1 MWTIRRKHRR
11 SFTGLETPPAVTH
24 GAPGRR
30 FILHATDLGSLDIGS
45 PVYYRRIQVGRIVSY
60 QLDKDGR
67 GVSLQLFVDGPNDR
81 FVTGD
86 TRFWN
91 ASGVDVSLGADGLK
105 LNTQSLATVIAG
117 GVAFQEPPGPRDESP
132 AAENAEYTLF
142 NDQGAAMAPPD
153 GKPRYIRMRFEH
165 SLRGLNI
172 DAPVEFLGVKIGKV
186 VSVNLDYDEAK
197 HSFPVIVGAVV
208 YPQRLGMAYDK
219 LSSLAQARGDTDL
232 SQVMAK
238 LVDYGLRAQART
250 GNLLTGQLYIA
261 FDFVPKAPKVAFD
274 PTAKPLMMP
283 TAAGDFDRLQEQLS
297 SIVDKISRDPLRHH
311 RAEPRRQPEGTER
324 HAETG
329 QHRTGAGG
337 EEDPAGRAED
347 HRYREQRA
355 LAGFAAAAEHRPEHG
370 RTAARRPLAAR
381 ADRLPR
387 SPSRVADPRPQGRPG
402 TRDRE
407 ARADDGCG
415 QTHDAHAGT
424 AREQAMIRVTVRLLA
439 ATAVLTLAACASA
452 PTHFHTLVPPAAG
465 AANAASA
472 PFLIDV
478 QPVGVPPQVDQ
489 PQMVL
494 RQGSGGVA
502 LLDNERWIAPLGDE
516 IRGALSADLSRSL
529 NTHDVYGLPR
539 SASQPVV
546 RVKMDVNR
554 FDAELGGEVV
564 VESVW
569 TVRPVGAAD
578 GQALSCGSRVHEPA
592 GGDYAGVVAAQQRAL
607 ARIADDIATAVRAA
621 SQGRASCPAQG

>member
-1 MWTIRRKHRR
+1 MTDTQTQDDLPQPVLRKRRTGFSLIWLVPLIAALVGVSLLVNHWLSAGPQITVTFLTAEGLEAGKTQVKYKNVVIGKVTRIKLTSDRSHIVVSVDLDKDAQSFATKGTRFWVVR
-11 SFTGLETPPAVTH
+11 PRVGIGGVSGVDTLFSGAFIGADVDNSDETQKSFTGLETPPAVTH

-30 FILHATDLGSLDIGS
+30 FTLHAADLGSLDIGS
-45 PVYYRRIQVGRIVSY
+45 PVYYRRILVGRIVSY

-67 GVSLQLFVDGPNDR
+67 GVSLDLFVDGPNDR

-132 AAENAEYTLF
+132 AAENAEFTLF
-142 NDQGAAMAPPD
+142 GDQTSAMAPPD

-165 SLRGLNI
+165 SLRGLNV

-219 LSSLAQARGDTDL
+219 LSALAQARGDTDL

-297 SIVDKISRDPLRHH
+297 SIVDKISKIPFDTIGQNLDGSLKELNGTLKQVNTELAPEAKKTLQDAQKTIGTANSALSQDSPL
-311 RAEPRRQPEGTER
+311 QQNI
-324 HAETG
+324 G
-329 QHRTGAGG
+329 QSM
-337 EEDPAGRAED
+337 EEL
-347 HRYREQRA
+347 QRA
-355 LAGFAAAAEHRPEHG
+355 ARSLRVLTDYLGRHPESLIRG
-370 RTAARRPLAAR
+370 RK
-381 ADRLPR
+381 
-387 SPSRVADPRPQGRPG
+387 ADPVP
-402 TRDRE
+402 E
-407 ARADDGCG
+407 
-415 QTHDAHAGT
+415 T
-424 AREQAMIRVTVRLLA
+424 ARP
-439 ATAVLTLAACASA
+439 A
-452 PTHFHTLVPPAAG
+452 PTTDAVKPTTPT
-465 AANAASA
+465 
-472 PFLIDV
+472 PE
-478 QPVGVPPQVDQ
+478 
-489 PQMVL
+489 
-494 RQGSGGVA
+494 RQGSK
-502 LLDNERWIAPLGDE
+502 P
-516 IRGALSADLSRSL
+516 
-529 NTHDVYGLPR
+529 
-539 SASQPVV
+539 
-546 RVKMDVNR
+546 
-554 FDAELGGEVV
+554 
-564 VESVW
+564 
-569 TVRPVGAAD
+569 
-578 GQALSCGSRVHEPA
+578 
-592 GGDYAGVVAAQQRAL
+592 
-607 ARIADDIATAVRAA
+607 
-621 SQGRASCPAQG
+621 